1 MIMPQS
7 DRLLEDVYSFINKVK
22 DEPTRL
28 ELTRVALLA
37 VQYRANQ
44 IKQKRLARAA
54 EQRKAERIALSSGA
68 SRDQQQRAGGDD
80 RPAGAVAPGQ
90 HAR

>member
-1 MIMPQS
+1 MMPAS
-7 DRLLEDVYSFINKVK
+7 DQLLEDIYSFINKVK

-44 IKQKRLARAA
+44 LRQKRLARAA
-54 EQRKAERIALSSGA
+54 EQRKAERQALSGIT
-68 SRDQQQRAGGDD
+68 QQRAGDD
-80 RPAGAVAPGQ
+80 LSGRDGAQCMPAG
-90 HAR
+90 